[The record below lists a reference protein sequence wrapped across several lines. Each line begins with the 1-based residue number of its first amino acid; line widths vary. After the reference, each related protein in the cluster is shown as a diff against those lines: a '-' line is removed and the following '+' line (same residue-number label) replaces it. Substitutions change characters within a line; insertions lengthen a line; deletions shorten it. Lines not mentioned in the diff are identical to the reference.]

1 MFLFVDSRVLYE
13 VCVASV
19 TSKFLHAHSVKSD
32 DMRRV
37 VCVKCVWVGGDN
49 GDQSS
54 DGSVVQEQIVIKFSC
69 FLALF
74 KSLISV
80 AQSL

>member
-1 MFLFVDSRVLYE
+1 
-13 VCVASV
+13 VC
-19 TSKFLHAHSVKSD
+19 
-32 DMRRV
+32 
-37 VCVKCVWVGGDN
+37 VGGDS
-49 GDQSS
+49 GDLSS
-54 DGSVVQEQIVIKFSC
+54 DGSVVQEQIVVKFLC